1 MRVRRRGFLP
11 LARLRDGTL
20 FCLTIYTL
28 IDIIFYVSFC
38 KGVVLVATAKVS
50 RKWQVVVPK
59 EVRDSMDLRAGD
71 QLMFEIVQV
80 GAQIRKKEVSA
91 FDRYFGF
98 LDKHSSTDEII
109 RKMRG
114 KR

>member
-1 MRVRRRGFLP
+1 M
-11 LARLRDGTL
+11 
-20 FCLTIYTL
+20 
-28 IDIIFYVSFC
+28 
-38 KGVVLVATAKVS
+38 VATAKVS

-71 QLMFEIVQV
+71 QLMFEIVQG
-80 GAQIRKKEVSA
+80 GAQIRKKEGSA

-98 LDKHSSTDEII
+98 LDRHSSTDEII